1 MQMVNVLTVCIFIS
15 FKVVYINRC
24 ISICGRFVLVGGGF
38 YLAMFKTICCFC
50 FFILS
55 SLLVKADT
63 LDGGEIQFNG
73 FVTDEAPKWT
83 WQISTP
89 DQEWAVDVAD
99 AHRENGQLVF
109 HLHDKGALPFLEGH
123 LHEVAERGGPGFTPF
138 ITFSSNGQPF
148 TVTEGSGTTA
158 QHFRASVPVR
168 DPETGLVSGQL
179 SFTLNQ
185 GMAVSAG
192 RQDDG
197 AFVPEGMSLVS
208 GQSVTAVE
216 SGSLPRGVKNQL
228 SSLLLMNQNFGNG
241 MSAVD
246 SGQVISQGIL
256 ADGRVMNLAASYASA
271 VSDFELRLPAEG
283 TPSAWQAGLN
293 VTVTVQ

>member
-1 MQMVNVLTVCIFIS
+1 MKITHHYKYIVSALIS
-15 FKVVYINRC
+15 VA
-24 ISICGRFVLVGGGF
+24 LF
-38 YLAMFKTICCFC
+38 YSAAPCAE
-50 FFILS
+50 
-55 SLLVKADT
+55 V

-83 WQISTP
+83 WQISSP
-89 DQEWAVDVAD
+89 DQSWAVDTAD
-99 AHRENGQLVF
+99 ARSENGQLVF
-109 HLHDKGALPFLEGH
+109 DLRDKGALPFLEGY
-123 LHEVAERGGPGFTPF
+123 LHEVVERGGPGFTPF

-148 TVTEGSGTTA
+148 TVVEGSGTTA
-158 QHFRASVPVR
+158 QRFRASVPVR
-168 DPETGLVSGQL
+168 DPETGNVSGQL

-192 RQDDG
+192 TQDDG
-197 AFVPEGMSLVS
+197 VSVPAGMSQVS
-208 GQSVTAVE
+208 GQSVSEVQP
-216 SGSLPRGVKNQL
+216 GSLPQGLKARL

-246 SGQVISQGIL
+246 NGQVISQGIL
-256 ADGRVMNLAASYASA
+256 ADGRVMNLAASYASV

-283 TPSAWQAGLN
+283 TPARWQAGLN

>member
-1 MQMVNVLTVCIFIS
+1 MIITNHYKS
-15 FKVVYINRC
+15 
-24 ISICGRFVLVGGGF
+24 
-38 YLAMFKTICCFC
+38 
-50 FFILS
+50 ILS
-55 SLLVKADT
+55 ALMAVALFYSVAPRADI

-83 WQISTP
+83 WQINSP
-89 DQEWAVDVAD
+89 DQSWSVDTAD
-99 AHRENGQLVF
+99 ARTENGQLVF
-109 HLHDKGALPFLEGH
+109 DLREKGFLPFLEGH
-123 LHEVAERGGPGFTPF
+123 LYEVAERGGPGFTPF
-138 ITFSSNGQPF
+138 ITFSSNGQPLA
-148 TVTEGSGTTA
+148 VTEGNGTSS

-168 DPETGLVSGQL
+168 DPESGDVTGRL

-192 RQDDG
+192 EQSEG
-197 AFVPEGMSLVS
+197 ASVPTGMSLVN
-208 GQSVTAVE
+208 GQSVTDVQSE
-216 SGSLPRGVKNQL
+216 SLPQGLKNRL

-241 MSAVD
+241 MSAAD
-246 SGQVISQGIL
+246 NGQVINQGVL

-283 TPSAWQAGLN
+283 TPGRWQAGLN

>member
-1 MQMVNVLTVCIFIS
+1 MKITHHYNALLSAIISVVL
-15 FKVVYINRC
+15 
-24 ISICGRFVLVGGGF
+24 F
-38 YLAMFKTICCFC
+38 YSAAPH
-50 FFILS
+50 
-55 SLLVKADT
+55 ADI

-83 WQISTP
+83 WQISSP
-89 DQEWAVDVAD
+89 DQTWAVDTAD
-99 AHRENGQLVF
+99 ARTENGLLIF
-109 HLHDKGALPFLEGH
+109 DLRDKGVLPFLEGH
-123 LHEVAERGGPGFTPF
+123 LHEVAERGGPGFTPL

-148 TVTEGSGTTA
+148 SVTEGSGTSA

-168 DPETGLVSGQL
+168 DPETGNVSGQL

-192 RQDDG
+192 RQEDG
-197 AFVPEGMSLVS
+197 ISIPAGMSLVS
-208 GQSVTAVE
+208 GQSLAAVQP
-216 SGSLPRGVKNQL
+216 GNLPQGLKARL

-241 MSAVD
+241 MNVVD
-246 SGQVISQGIL
+246 NGQVISQGVL
-256 ADGRVMNLAASYASA
+256 ADGHVMNLAAAYASA

-283 TPSAWQAGLN
+283 TSAAWQAGLN

>member
-1 MQMVNVLTVCIFIS
+1 MMKTVCHY
-15 FKVVYINRC
+15 K
-24 ISICGRFVLVGGGF
+24 
-38 YLAMFKTICCFC
+38 
-50 FFILS
+50 FILS
-55 SLLVKADT
+55 AIISVALFYSAAPHADI

-83 WQISTP
+83 WQISSP
-89 DQEWAVDVAD
+89 DQTWAVDTAD
-99 AHRENGQLVF
+99 ARTDNGQLVF
-109 HLHDKGALPFLEGH
+109 NLRDKGALPFLEGY

-148 TVTEGSGTTA
+148 AVKEGSGTTA
-158 QHFRASVPVR
+158 QRFRASVPVR
-168 DPETGLVSGQL
+168 DPETGNVSGQL

-192 RQDDG
+192 AQEEG
-197 AFVPEGMSLVS
+197 ASVLVGMSLVS
-208 GQSVTAVE
+208 GQSVTDVQ
-216 SGSLPRGVKNQL
+216 SGTLPQGLKARL

-241 MSAVD
+241 MNAVD
-246 SGQVISQGIL
+246 NGQVISQGVL
-256 ADGRVMNLAASYASA
+256 ADGRVMNLAAAYASV

-283 TPSAWQAGLN
+283 TPAAWQAGLN